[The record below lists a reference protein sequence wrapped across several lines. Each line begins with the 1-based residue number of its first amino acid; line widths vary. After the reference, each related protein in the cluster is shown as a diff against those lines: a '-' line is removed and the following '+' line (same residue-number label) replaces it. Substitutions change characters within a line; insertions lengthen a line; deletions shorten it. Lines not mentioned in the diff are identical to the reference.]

1 MSEGFWEG
9 SGKIWDGCWLVDD
22 LEPLLGVEG
31 MAEKVELL
39 ERVLEGCTGPRERRD
54 AAKSG
59 SDASRDIAVTH
70 IRMSTCSIAIRHD
83 VRIHS
88 SFVPLAC
95 DWGCTVGPG
104 AVGWP
109 AGGERAG
116 GPLEVGGGGT
126 R

>member
-1 MSEGFWEG
+1 M
-9 SGKIWDGCWLVDD
+9 DD
-22 LEPLLGVEG
+22 LEPLLGAEG

-39 ERVLEGCTGPRERRD
+39 ESVLEGWTGPRERRD

-59 SDASRDIAVTH
+59 SDASRDIAVAH
-70 IRMSTCSIAIRHD
+70 VRKSTNSIAIRHH

-88 SFVPLAC
+88 SFVLLAC
-95 DWGCTVGPG
+95 DWGCTVGPA

-109 AGGERAG
+109 AGVERAG
-116 GPLEVGGGGT
+116 GALEVGGGGT

>member
-1 MSEGFWEG
+1 MEAEG
-9 SGKIWDGCWLVDD
+9 L
-22 LEPLLGVEG
+22 
-31 MAEKVELL
+31 AEKVELL
-39 ERVLEGCTGPRERRD
+39 ERVLEGWTGPRERRD
-54 AAKSG
+54 AAKCG
-59 SDASRDIAVTH
+59 SDASRDIAAAHV
-70 IRMSTCSIAIRHD
+70 RKSTYSRAMRHS

-88 SFVPLAC
+88 SFAPLAC

-116 GPLEVGGGGT
+116 GALEVGGGGT

>member
-1 MSEGFWEG
+1 M
-9 SGKIWDGCWLVDD
+9 
-22 LEPLLGVEG
+22 
-31 MAEKVELL
+31 EKVELL
-39 ERVLEGCTGPRERRD
+39 DSVLEGWTGPRERRD

-59 SDASRDIAVTH
+59 SDASRVIAVVH
-70 IRMSTCSIAIRHD
+70 IRKSIYLTAVRHD

-95 DWGCTVGPG
+95 DWGCTLGPG

-109 AGGERAG
+109 GEEEGTGGA
-116 GPLEVGGGGT
+116 LEVGGGGT

>member
-1 MSEGFWEG
+1 MEAEG
-9 SGKIWDGCWLVDD
+9 L
-22 LEPLLGVEG
+22 
-31 MAEKVELL
+31 AEKVELL
-39 ERVLEGCTGPRERRD
+39 ERVLEGWTGPRERRD
-54 AAKSG
+54 AAKCG
-59 SDASRDIAVTH
+59 SDASRDIAAAHV
-70 IRMSTCSIAIRHD
+70 RKSTYSRAIRHD

-88 SFVPLAC
+88 SFAPLAC

-116 GPLEVGGGGT
+116 GALEVGGGGT

>member
-1 MSEGFWEG
+1 MEAED
-9 SGKIWDGCWLVDD
+9 I
-22 LEPLLGVEG
+22 
-31 MAEKVELL
+31 AEKVELL
-39 ERVLEGCTGPRERRD
+39 ERVLEGWTGPRERRD

-59 SDASRDIAVTH
+59 SDASRDIAAAH
-70 IRMSTCSIAIRHD
+70 IRKFTCSMAIRHD
-83 VRIHS
+83 VRIQS

-109 AGGERAG
+109 AGGKGAG
-116 GPLEVGGGGT
+116 GALEVGGGGT